1 MAFES
6 NGFMKQA
13 IPCFDD
19 HYDHWS
25 MLMEKILRSKV
36 FWDIVENGVTEPTEG
51 EKLTKAKSKALVDRK
66 LKDLKAKNYLF

>member
-6 NGFMKQA
+6 NGFMQQA
-13 IPCFDD
+13 IPFFDG
-19 HYDHWS
+19 HFDHWS

-51 EKLTKAKSKALVDRK
+51 EKLTKAKSKALED
-66 LKDLKAKNYLF
+66 